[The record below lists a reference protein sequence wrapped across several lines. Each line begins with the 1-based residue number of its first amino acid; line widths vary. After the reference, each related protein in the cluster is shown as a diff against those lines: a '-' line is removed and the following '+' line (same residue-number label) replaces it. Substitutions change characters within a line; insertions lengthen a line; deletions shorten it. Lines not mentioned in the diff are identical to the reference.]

1 MNIKMKKNEIYSD
14 ITVCK
19 EDLERFLKENNI
31 HISNVNIEQLYEY
44 FLLFQK
50 FMEYMRATSLHND
63 NKPPYTTT
71 TCRNN
76 NDRIKYMNT
85 NNNISKRNVS
95 ELNST
100 KTTNRECTTS
110 NNNSNSNT
118 YTKVKKPR
126 IISQLKIANNLKKTT
141 ILTHTNNNSNNTTT
155 TKQQL
160 LTSLSLSKSPSLS
173 KSIPNKNKKQTAS
186 NRNTSSSNITKV
198 NNNNN
203 NSFKVHSN
211 NNGDNSNTTYL
222 CRCNNNSY
230 KIKPI
235 TFQHKQTKNVTHC
248 HSNNHQ
254 YTDELVT
261 CSSCSRMNDLS
272 FTIKERNSSNEC
284 LCHHHVNE
292 TYVDCNDTIKII
304 DQHHCWNDKERF
316 KEMFDN
322 EVQLL
327 QKEKEEVTKLKNEYS
342 KLKQQLHKDI
352 EEFNKM
358 KQNEFVKHTKCK
370 GKDKTKMKTSHS
382 SASKQRTLHINTLP
396 QTNKNEI
403 NINELNTEITNTKEE
418 NVAQLKQR
426 LNEANIQIK
435 HLMSKI
441 NEHNNTNSNTNSNR
455 YTSNSNPHLPSQ
467 YAASSISI
475 TDKINYILNRNTQHK
490 PNSPDNNIKR
500 NNFINTTNTNT
511 PPKQSPSHTQSE
523 LISNIIYK
531 TNLLKQQQ
539 QPSNQQHFHYNTTT
553 SNNTYTVN
561 NDNHINNNNNFT
573 IPSKYILP
581 PNLKVKSFRNENNKT
596 IKIYSNGVKEILYKS
611 GIKKQIF
618 PDNYNIIY
626 YTNNDIKQIFPDK
639 HSVYYSSETK
649 GVQHINTLFTQQDHQ
664 LQNDNHTTEE
674 EEMSSNETERT
685 VKQHVFPNVQISCTE
700 IGNGVKEIKYSS
712 GNKVY
717 EFE

>member
-358 KQNEFVKHTKCK
+358 KQNEFVKHTKYK
-370 GKDKTKMKTSHS
+370 GKDKIKMKTSHS
-382 SASKQRTLHINTLP
+382 SATKQRTLHINTLP

-403 NINELNTEITNTKEE
+403 NINELNTEITNT
-418 NVAQLKQR
+418 Q
-426 LNEANIQIK
+426 
-435 HLMSKI
+435 
-441 NEHNNTNSNTNSNR
+441 NT
-455 YTSNSNPHLPSQ
+455 
-467 YAASSISI
+467 
-475 TDKINYILNRNTQHK
+475 
-490 PNSPDNNIKR
+490 
-500 NNFINTTNTNT
+500 F
-511 PPKQSPSHTQSE
+511 
-523 LISNIIYK
+523 
-531 TNLLKQQQ
+531 LLKLG
-539 QPSNQQHFHYNTTT
+539 SGC
-553 SNNTYTVN
+553 S
-561 NDNHINNNNNFT
+561 
-573 IPSKYILP
+573 L
-581 PNLKVKSFRNENNKT
+581 LKS
-596 IKIYSNGVKEILYKS
+596 
-611 GIKKQIF
+611 
-618 PDNYNIIY
+618 
-626 YTNNDIKQIFPDK
+626 
-639 HSVYYSSETK
+639 
-649 GVQHINTLFTQQDHQ
+649 
-664 LQNDNHTTEE
+664 
-674 EEMSSNETERT
+674 
-685 VKQHVFPNVQISCTE
+685 
-700 IGNGVKEIKYSS
+700 
-712 GNKVY
+712 
-717 EFE
+717 

>member
-19 EDLERFLKENNI
+19 EDLEMFLKENNI
-31 HISNVNIEQLYEY
+31 HISNVNKEQLYEY

-50 FMEYMRATSLHND
+50 FMEYMRTASSLHANN
-63 NKPPYTTT
+63 NKPPYTTS

-76 NDRIKYMNT
+76 NERIKFTNT
-85 NNNISKRNVS
+85 NNNNNNISKRNIS

-110 NNNSNSNT
+110 NSNSNM

-141 ILTHTNNNSNNTTT
+141 IITHNTNNNSNSNN

-160 LTSLSLSKSPSLS
+160 LTSLSLSKTPSLS

-186 NRNTSSSNITKV
+186 TVTKV

-203 NSFKVHSN
+203 NSFNVLNNDN
-211 NNGDNSNTTYL
+211 NNNNTTHR
-222 CRCNNNSY
+222 CRCSNNSY

-248 HSNNHQ
+248 HCNNHQ
-254 YTDELVT
+254 YTEELVT
-261 CSSCSRMNDLS
+261 CSSCSRIDGMS
-272 FTIKERNSSNEC
+272 FTVKERNSSNEC
-284 LCHHHVNE
+284 LCHHCVNE

-304 DQHHCWNDKERF
+304 DQQHC
-316 KEMFDN
+316 KEMFEN
-322 EVQLL
+322 EVHLL
-327 QKEKEEVTKLKNEYS
+327 QQEKEEVAKLKIEYS

-358 KQNEFVKHTKCK
+358 KQNEVTKFTKYK
-370 GKDKTKMKTSHS
+370 GKDKIKMKTSYS

-396 QTNKNEI
+396 QTNKSEI
-403 NINELNTEITNTKEE
+403 NINQVNTEITNTKEE
-418 NVAQLKQR
+418 NVAQLKQQ
-426 LNEANIQIK
+426 LNEANMQIK
-435 HLMSKI
+435 YLMNKI
-441 NEHNNTNSNTNSNR
+441 NEHNNTNTNSNTNSNR

-467 YAASSISI
+467 CAASSISI
-475 TDKINYILNRNTQHK
+475 TDKINYILNRNASSSHK
-490 PNSPDNNIKR
+490 PNSPNNNIKR
-500 NNFINTTNTNT
+500 NNFINSGPNTNTNTNTNINT

-539 QPSNQQHFHYNTTT
+539 QQTSNQQHFHYNTAT
-553 SNNTYTVN
+553 SNNIYTVN
-561 NDNHINNNNNFT
+561 NDNNNFT

-626 YTNNDIKQIFPDK
+626 YTNNDIKQTFPDK

-685 VKQHVFPNVQISCTE
+685 VKQHVFPNVQVSCTE